1 MPQAITHVLVPIL
14 ILSIFRH
21 IYQKRTGKKFHL
33 QYVLIGGLAGVIPDI
48 DIPLYWVLSLL
59 GDYSYE
65 QIHRT
70 FLHTIFI
77 PLIFLVLAF
86 ISKYTIKKRVGR
98 NKLSIK
104 TILLLCAFGSLVHLI
119 LDATIAGYITPFY
132 PLSNIQIG
140 TGFPFNIFPAE
151 MGLLLLATLDGVLFI
166 LWILYLEIK
175 HKISDFI

>member
-1 MPQAITHVLVPIL
+1 MPQAITHVLVPIIL
-14 ILSIFRH
+14 LSIFRH

-33 QYVLIGGLAGVIPDI
+33 QYVLIGGLAGVIPDL
-48 DIPLYWVLSLL
+48 DIPLYWIMSLF
-59 GDYSYE
+59 GYSYE

-70 FLHTIFI
+70 FLHTVFI
-77 PLIFLVLAF
+77 PAIFLALSF
-86 ISKYTIKKRVGR
+86 ISISIKKRVGR
-98 NKLSIK
+98 NKLSIPI
-104 TILLLCAFGSLVHLI
+104 ILLLCAFGSIIHLI

-132 PLSNIQIG
+132 PLSNMQIG
-140 TGFPFNIFPAE
+140 TGFPFNVFSDK